1 MSRESEAILQFFVS
15 QLHLYEQ
22 VGSWRD
28 IVNKHFQH
36 HVVWMHFQRTYLLVE
51 LLFLV
56 FRDKQEAG
64 KELVL
69 SQTTI
74 TFTLE
79 NTRQLQN
86 NILYVPSSPA

>member
-1 MSRESEAILQFFVS
+1 MPQESEAILQFFVS

-22 VGSWRD
+22 VGSSRD
-28 IVNKHFQH
+28 FDNHFQH
-36 HVVWMHFQRTYLLVE
+36 RAVLMHFQRTYLRVE

-56 FRDKQEAG
+56 FRDKEEAG

-69 SQTTI
+69 SQATI

-79 NTRQLQN
+79 NARQLQN